1 MNWYLKKLQEREYNT
16 ETAQLLI
23 TDAKNCLANCEGYD
37 EYNSLKKQLDA
48 QVSRISSLP
57 TEIPHGKSEN
67 DADETPDSSKY
78 PDDTDISQDTSQ
90 DTSDPSQ
97 NDSNTEK
104 EDQ

>member
-1 MNWYLKKLQEREYNT
+1 M
-16 ETAQLLI
+16 
-23 TDAKNCLANCEGYD
+23 ANCEGYD

-78 PDDTDISQDTSQ
+78 PDDTDISQG
-90 DTSDPSQ
+90 TSDPSQ